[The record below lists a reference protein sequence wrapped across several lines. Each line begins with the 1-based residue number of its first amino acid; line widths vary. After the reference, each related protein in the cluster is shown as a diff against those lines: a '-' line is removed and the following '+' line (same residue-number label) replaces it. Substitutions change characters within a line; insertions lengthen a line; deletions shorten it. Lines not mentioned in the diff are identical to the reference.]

1 MGVTMPARVR
11 PELLDTIEP
20 MIISE
25 TADDVLVAVE
35 ISKAVLVGYGRLY
48 EVLVI
53 EAVGVP
59 R

>member
-1 MGVTMPARVR
+1 MPARVR